1 MTGDLNMMVKFRDLQ
16 VAEAVGKKAAL
27 GWFDME
33 FTMYG
38 CAYLDPMLDKMCFR
52 ISECPEDIWN
62 FVRASDH
69 KGFFA
74 SRVVHM
80 TRKYPVPSG
89 MKNLIAQDVQK
100 MLAHELQKQYPR
112 HFFKALRETAE
123 MCTTNA
129 AEGFLRNETERLE
142 GVFEKE
148 ALARFLE
155 QATYF
160 YNCCALSA
168 TVYNRFLQWHKEEML
183 NVMDDAVSK
192 DIFEATLYGM
202 GYEEHGTIRYM
213 ANANQGTL
221 YNKVQELEEKGCFV
235 GPVMMKRYWYN
246 YTYRLPDVIAD
257 FKKLLREIY
266 SPTLLQNIKELIC
279 KTEIQ
284 KRQAQILFEDTK
296 ETWDEEARK
305 TMEGYLC
312 RWGLR

>member
-1 MTGDLNMMVKFRDLQ
+1 MTGNLNMMVKFRDLQ

-38 CAYLDPMLDKMCFR
+38 CAYLNPMLDKICFR
-52 ISECPEDIWN
+52 ISERPEDIWS
-62 FVRASDH
+62 FVRASEH

-100 MLAHELQKQYPR
+100 MLAYELQKQYPR
-112 HFFKALRETAE
+112 HFFKALREIAE
-123 MCTTNA
+123 VCTVDI

-148 ALARFLE
+148 ELARFLE

-160 YNCCALSA
+160 YNCCALSE
-168 TVYNRFLQWHKEEML
+168 TTYRCFLHWHKEEML
-183 NVMDDAVSK
+183 NVMDDVVSK

-202 GYEEHGTIRYM
+202 GYEENGVIRYM

-221 YNKVQELEEKGCFV
+221 YNKVQDLEEKGCFV
-235 GPVMMKRYWYN
+235 GPVMTKRYWYN
-246 YTYRLPDVIAD
+246 YTYRLPDVITD
-257 FKKLLREIY
+257 FKELLRATY
-266 SPTLLQNIKELIC
+266 SPAILQNIKKLTC
-279 KTEIQ
+279 KTETQ
-284 KRQAQILFEDTK
+284 KSQAQILFNDTK
-296 ETWDEEARK
+296 ETWSEEARK
-305 TMEGYLC
+305 TLKGYLC